1 MSSWTAE
8 KERKERTWRCHDGCD
23 RLAALD
29 LTELRFAW
37 PVWQQLS
44 VSVQAIYCARLQIS
58 RLWASLSLC
67 PAFWLTCEY
76 WMLNVGLIWY
86 LVKLSNTCSRWHSWL
101 LLFLLL
107 YRKHMKHSVAEPT
120 HRHPRC
126 QIANHCGLLISA
138 CLISSWLSLQPAA
151 CAKPGSTSMCFLH
164 LVFHSNRPQRLAEVD
179 PGISRS
185 ITGVECLSVNVHRS
199 NYNDFRVD
207 GVVHSYVFHS
217 VLYWHGIELV
227 SF

>member
-1 MSSWTAE
+1 MVMSSWTAE

-44 VSVQAIYCARLQIS
+44 VSAQAIYCARLQIS

-101 LLFLLL
+101 LLCLLL
-107 YRKHMKHSVAEPT
+107 YQKHMKHSVAETT
-120 HRHPRC
+120 HQSPDPQVC
-126 QIANHCGLLISA
+126 VSCT
-138 CLISSWLSLQPAA
+138 SS
-151 CAKPGSTSMCFLH
+151 STQTDH
-164 LVFHSNRPQRLAEVD
+164 NGWQRLIPE
-179 PGISRS
+179 
-185 ITGVECLSVNVHRS
+185 
-199 NYNDFRVD
+199 FREALPV
-207 GVVHSYVFHS
+207 
-217 VLYWHGIELV
+217 
-227 SF
+227 